1 MRLSCQALGCGSEF
15 KTEMVQVAATD
26 ILEFNMFEIVPNAFI
41 GIQVRRIARQAFQPD
56 ALGGAGGQEGL
67 DVLTA
72 MNRSAIPDD
81 QQLAS
86 NGVEQLLQE
95 GDDGDAVER
104 FGLHGQVDFTCGRD
118 GADHRIVVV
127 RQLAAQNR
135 RLAHRRP
142 GAHHAGQQIEGGFI
156 DEQNR
161 APLGYGSF
169 FSSGH
174 VTASHSAMAAS
185 LRWLARTIG
194 RCGLHPSCRSK
205 GPM

>member
-1 MRLSCQALGCGSEF
+1 MRLSRQARCGGREF
-15 KTEMVQVAATD
+15 KTEMVQVVATD
-26 ILEFNMFEIVPNAFI
+26 IFEFNMFQIVPNALV
-41 GIQVRRIARQAFQPD
+41 GVQVRGIARQAFQPD

-72 MNRSAIPDD
+72 MDGCAIPDD
-81 QQLAS
+81 QQLAG

-95 GDDGDAVER
+95 GDDGNTVER

-118 GADHRIVVV
+118 GADDRIVVV

-135 RLAHRRP
+135 RLAHGRP
-142 GAHHAGQQIEGGFI
+142 GAHHPGQQIKGRFI

-161 APLGYGSF
+161 ALFGYGSF

-174 VTASHSAMAAS
+174 VTSTHSSMAAS
-185 LRWLARTIG
+185 LRWLARTTG